1 MLQTEHPSPVRNV
14 EGVDPVGSPESI
26 QVLYQA
32 ALDFLRRQYPVI
44 FFAVVAMFGLGVIYD
59 FTTPA
64 KYTAT
69 AALLIDT
76 SQIRMFQQQSMVA
89 DMPVDAST
97 VESQVEILK
106 SDTVALAVIKKLNL
120 TNDPEFTGGGGGL
133 IGVFLS
139 GITSLFGFSAPTS
152 DVVSAHRAIGAFQSR
167 LNVKRVGLT
176 YIIGISFTSLSPERA
191 AQIANAV
198 ADAYIDDQLESKYQ
212 AARRAGSWLQERL
225 GELRQQATT
234 AQRAVVDFKNKNNM
248 IDAGGRT
255 INEQQLAELNSELI
269 LAQSQTAEARAK
281 VDRVQSILTSSS
293 PDAAVDATVAD
304 SLKDN
309 VINELRTQY
318 LQLARREAD
327 WASKYGANHL
337 AVINVRNQMNEIQN
351 SIRAELQRIAE
362 TYKSDYEVARQ
373 REDSIQKQLQQ
384 AVSQSQ
390 VTNQAQVAL
399 RELETSAQSYQS
411 LYDNFLQRYME
422 SVQQQSFP
430 ITEARVISPASRP
443 SSPSHPRTMI
453 VLGVALLAGL
463 ALGGVAGAWR
473 EISDRVFRTRKQVED
488 ILQTD
493 CIALIPVL
501 TKTSKETIGASKAD
515 VRSSTAG
522 LFDKALGRRL
532 LRKIGEL
539 SQDKIVDLNYWD
551 DAGGRGGS
559 ERDNISA
566 SDAPVRQKS
575 AVVHARLLEPGLQ
588 RIVPVAGPYMAVL
601 DAPFSAFAEAIRSIK
616 VAIDLSPTAAGAKV
630 VGFTS
635 SVPNEGKSS
644 IAAAL
649 ARLTAQTGA
658 RTLLV
663 DCDLKN
669 PSLSRSLSPRV
680 FGGLLEAVRGQTSV
694 EKASWV
700 DDATKLKFLPAATK
714 ARLAHSSEI
723 LASPVTRK
731 FFDGLRQSYDYI
743 ILDFAPLMPIVD
755 VRAATHLVDG
765 YVYVI
770 EWGKTRIDHVEQALH
785 TARGVYEHLYGVV
798 LNKVDLW
805 ALGRYDGRGDG
816 YYHHGSYYGRY
827 GYTE

>member
-1 MLQTEHPSPVRNV
+1 MLQTEHPSPVRQIENIDT
-14 EGVDPVGSPESI
+14 GRSPESI
-26 QVLYQA
+26 QFIYQA
-32 ALDFLRRQYPVI
+32 ALDFIRRQYPVI
-44 FFAVVAMFGLGVIYD
+44 IFAAVATFALGIIYV

-69 AALLIDT
+69 ADLLIDT
-76 SQIRMFQQQSMVA
+76 SQIRMFQQQSTYA
-89 DMPVDAST
+89 DVPMDAST

-106 SDTVALAVIKKLNL
+106 SDSIALAVIKKLNL
-120 TNDPEFTGGGGGL
+120 ASDPEFTGGGGL
-133 IGVFLS
+133 IGAFFS
-139 GITSLFGFSAPTS
+139 GITGLFGASEPTS
-152 DVVSAHRAIGAFQSR
+152 ETVSAHQAIGAFQGR
-167 LNVKRVGLT
+167 LHVERVGLT
-176 YIIGISFTSLSPERA
+176 YIIGISFTSLNPDRA
-191 AQIANAV
+191 AQVANAV

-212 AARRAGSWLQERL
+212 AARRAGNWLQQRL
-225 GELRQQATT
+225 TELREQAST

-255 INEQQLAELNSELI
+255 INEQQLAELNSELV

-281 VDRVQSILTSSS
+281 MDRVQSILTSGS

-309 VINELRTQY
+309 VINDLRTQY
-318 LQLARREAD
+318 LQLARRESD
-327 WASKYGANHL
+327 WAAKYGANHL
-337 AVINVRNQMNEIQN
+337 AVVNVRNQMNEIQN

-362 TYKSDYEVARQ
+362 TYKSDYEVANQ

-390 VTNQAQVAL
+390 VTNKAQVSL

-422 SVQQQSFP
+422 SIQQQSFP
-430 ITEARVISPASRP
+430 ITEARVISPASHP
-443 SSPSHPRTMI
+443 LSPSHPKTMRA
-453 VLGVALLAGL
+453 LGLTLFAGL
-463 ALGGVAGAWR
+463 ALGVVAGAWR
-473 EISDRVFRTRKQVED
+473 EIADRVFRTSKQVED
-488 ILQTD
+488 LLQVD
-493 CIALIPVL
+493 CLALIPAL
-501 TKTSKETIGASKAD
+501 TVTIKDAAG
-515 VRSSTAG
+515 RSTPNNTTG
-522 LFDKALGRRL
+522 LFNRALGQPL
-532 LRKIGEL
+532 LRQISEF
-539 SQDKIVDLNYWD
+539 
-551 DAGGRGGS
+551 GRGSVAALSPSGNPGS
-559 ERDNISA
+559 NFVAEHGGVAAGDTSPHQNPVV
-566 SDAPVRQKS
+566 APP
-575 AVVHARLLEPGLQ
+575 RLVGPGIQ
-588 RIVPVAGPYMAVL
+588 RIVPVTGPYSAVL
-601 DAPFSAFAEAIRSIK
+601 DAPFSAFTEAIRSIK
-616 VAIDLSPTAAGAKV
+616 VAIDLNPSVPGAKV
-630 VGFTS
+630 IGFTS

-644 IAAAL
+644 TAAAL

-669 PSLSRSLSPRV
+669 PSLSRSLSPRASS
-680 FGGLLEAVRGQTSV
+680 GLLEVVRGQSSIEKTS
-694 EKASWV
+694 WL
-700 DDATKLKFLPAATK
+700 DDATNLTFLPVATK
-714 ARLAHSSEI
+714 VRLAHSSEV

-731 FFDGLRQSYDYI
+731 FFEGLRHSYDYI

-770 EWGKTRIDHVEQALH
+770 EWGKTRIDHVEQALR
-785 TARGVYEHLYGVV
+785 TARGVYDHLFGVV

-816 YYHHGSYYGRY
+816 YYHHGSYHGRY